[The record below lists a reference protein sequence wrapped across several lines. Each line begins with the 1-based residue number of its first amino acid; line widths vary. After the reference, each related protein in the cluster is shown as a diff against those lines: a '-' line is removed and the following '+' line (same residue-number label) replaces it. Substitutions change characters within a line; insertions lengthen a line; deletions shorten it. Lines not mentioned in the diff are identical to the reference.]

1 MGAARG
7 NPDLRRRRR
16 LHRLMAVNAHCIKKV
31 RQTSIFLFSFTAA
44 AAFDPNTYET

>member
-7 NPDLRRRRR
+7 NPDLRRRR

-44 AAFDPNTYET
+44 AFDPNTYET